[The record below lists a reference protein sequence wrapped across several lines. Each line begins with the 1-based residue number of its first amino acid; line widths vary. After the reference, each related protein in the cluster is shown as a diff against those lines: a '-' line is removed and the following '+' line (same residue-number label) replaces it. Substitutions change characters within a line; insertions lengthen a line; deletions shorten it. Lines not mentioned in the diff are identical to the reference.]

1 MENAANAIAI
11 DSDLSFMINYLWVVC
26 KSQKE
31 IRRCLM
37 PQVKSKNGGGMQGF
51 CKRLQKSFYAILF
64 HESGDT
70 SWRYAPQKQPEAVE
84 RKSADKDKDETRD
97 P

>member
-1 MENAANAIAI
+1 
-11 DSDLSFMINYLWVVC
+11 
-26 KSQKE
+26 
-31 IRRCLM
+31 
-37 PQVKSKNGGGMQGF
+37 MQGF

-70 SWRYAPQKQPEAVE
+70 SWRYTPQKQPEAVE
-84 RKSADKDKDETRD
+84 RKGADKDKDETRD